1 MHHLEI
7 ISDSD
12 SEIDDPTYVPSSEDS
27 NSSSSSECCDFCYY
41 CETDLEVEE
50 NEYYDSEADRF
61 YCRRCWNE
69 IHEH

>member
-7 ISDSD
+7 ISDTD
-12 SEIDDPTYVPSSEDS
+12 SEIDDPTYIPSEEEH
-27 NSSSSSECCDFCYY
+27 SSSDECCDFCYY

-50 NEYYDSEADRF
+50 NEFYDSEADRF
-61 YCRRCWNE
+61 YCRRCWND